1 MSRLVKKIGF
11 MIVLIVLLTTSFSI
25 KIVYA
30 NTEEE
35 ELKEMLDECKTD
47 LGDLT
52 EFKQVIDKIY
62 NDLISATIVDE
73 SLKTEL
79 RADIKE
85 LSTVTGIDPI
95 VLATL
100 DIEFNSQVDGLTDEN
115 LSEMQKEF
123 AVIKE
128 WVDEQPEAN
137 NNTNDF
143 TNQDEDMNQNIGN
156 SNMDTQGNTNQQVD
170 NGESDKIITI
180 PEEIKEALS
189 SNLPKTG
196 RNAIIIICAI
206 LIMSCVAIISIIKYK
221 KLNGI

>member
-30 NTEEE
+30 KTEEE

-47 LGDLT
+47 LGELT

-62 NDLISATIVDE
+62 NDLISATAVDE
-73 SLKTEL
+73 ALKTKL

-85 LSTVTGIDPI
+85 LSKVTDINPV

-128 WVDEQPEAN
+128 WVDEQPEIN

-143 TNQDEDMNQNIGN
+143 INQDEDTNQNIDN

-196 RNAIIIICAI
+196 RNAIIIISAI
-206 LIMSCVAIISIIKYK
+206 LIMLCVAIISITKYK